1 MDNYPKSTPT
11 TPVGPGGSRWVPDP
25 PDVGSSDGGRL
36 GWFRWV
42 PPPEGGPTHRDPPAD
57 PLSDH
62 PSTTKNPTGWDPP
75 RDPPELWPG
84 SDPTRPCAYAEAWR
98 DVWSRVN
105 DSWTPM
111 AEVCDAVAQAQGLK
125 TKTVSGMI
133 RTARDGG
140 HLMIRGRYA
149 RKTGT
154 RMIRRH
160 PKAAA

>member
-1 MDNYPKSTPT
+1 MDNCSQILSMTQ
-11 TPVGPGGSRWVPDP
+11 VGPGGSQWVPDP
-25 PDVGSSDGGRL
+25 PDVVLPAGGRP
-36 GWFRWV
+36 GGSQVGPPFR
-42 PPPEGGPTHRDPPAD
+42 GDPPTGTHLRSHSATTHLR
-57 PLSDH
+57 PKTQPAGTHPGTHLSCGPD
-62 PSTTKNPTGWDPP
+62 STPRGPAPTP
-75 RDPPELWPG
+75 RPG
-84 SDPTRPCAYAEAWR
+84 VMYG
-98 DVWSRVN
+98 SRVY

-160 PKAAA
+160 PRAAA